1 MKMNLKD
8 YLNSLADKGLLKPE
22 KIGLDQVRALILG
35 AEKNLTAAKKN
46 LSIDEETTY
55 IMAYSAMLKVARALI
70 FIRGFRP
77 DDGQQHKTTIDV
89 AGIILGQD
97 FNDLIAKFDKMRR
110 KRNELTY
117 DPLLPLS
124 KIETENALKSA
135 QEFLKR
141 VKEFLAKSD
150 WQKKLF

>member
-1 MKMNLKD
+1 MNLKD

-89 AGIILGQD
+89 AGRILGPD
-97 FNDLIAKFDKMRR
+97 FSDLIAKFDKMRR

-124 KIETENALKSA
+124 KIETENALKNA
-135 QEFLKR
+135 NEFFQR
-141 VKEFLAKSD
+141 VRGFLIDSD
-150 WQKKLF
+150 PQKKLF